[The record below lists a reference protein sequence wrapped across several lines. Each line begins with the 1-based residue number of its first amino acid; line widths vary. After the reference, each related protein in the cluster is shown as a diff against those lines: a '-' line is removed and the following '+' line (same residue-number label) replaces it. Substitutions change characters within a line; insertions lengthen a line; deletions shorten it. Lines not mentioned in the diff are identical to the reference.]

1 MSTTSSD
8 APLLRL
14 MSWNVAGWIRTA
26 KLLVKYH
33 GSITNYLSKHNV
45 DILAVQ
51 ESKVSKTRVSSVE
64 GHEAIPE
71 GYEAYWSHSTSKPG
85 FNGVCTFV
93 RRGILV
99 RDVLTRPFNDSRFD
113 DEGRCLVTFHGDDV
127 ALVNVYVP
135 NGGEGGKRLPYKMQF
150 LQKLRALCRD
160 IRKRGWKIILLGD
173 LNIAPDPKDI
183 WWEYRIIDVNRLLA
197 DPPKGGKIKDAF
209 SSENWDTIMQ
219 VMKTREVVQTS
230 PDRYR
235 VKVQV
240 DTPDLTSASECNRRL
255 RTVDEASSSATGGG
269 SVKIIYLGS
278 ASNSILSL
286 RSSYNLDVVVLED
299 ETVVKPN
306 GWIEVDEFFEII
318 RKVIGINVSEVEQRK
333 VADIWGM
340 GRGSKDIKQWFDN
353 IREDGMRDSFRWAHP
368 NGKDRF
374 TCWDQYRNRRYI
386 NAGSRIDYILVDD
399 TIPIEKGCDA
409 DAALRCATAGGL
421 HAPAPRFGEDK
432 GIPEMDNEVARDWE
446 FVNCSQPFRTGIVYT
461 APVFSDH
468 VAVTALLRVDFQRPG
483 KAQVDEAHASER
495 LHEAQSH
502 KEGRRPPKGNQDI
515 AVFFRSM
522 ATKKKAEEECSG
534 LGRPAKAKKIRP
546 AGIKRWLKQQPVG
559 SPPTNDFSSSDDTA
573 IVEPM
578 KKKRRI

>member
-1 MSTTSSD
+1 MPEPKMSTSTSTTSADTPGS
-8 APLLRL
+8 LRL

-33 GSITNYLSKHNV
+33 GSIANYLSKHNV

-51 ESKVSKTRVSSVE
+51 ESKVSKTRVASTE

-93 RRGILV
+93 RKGVLV
-99 RDVLTRPFNDSRFD
+99 RDVLTRPFNDSRYD

-160 IRKRGWKIILLGD
+160 IRKRGWKVVLLGD
-173 LNIAPDPKDI
+173 LNMAPDPKDI
-183 WWEYRIIDVNRLLA
+183 WWEYRIIDVSRLLA
-197 DPPKGGKIKDAF
+197 DLPKGGEIKDAV
-209 SSENWDTIMQ
+209 SSENWDRVMR
-219 VMKTREVVQTS
+219 VMKTREVVQIS

-235 VKVQV
+235 VKV
-240 DTPDLTSASECNRRL
+240 DIASECNRRVG
-255 RTVDEASSSATGGG
+255 TVREALSSATGDG
-269 SVKIIYLGS
+269 VKTVYLGS
-278 ASNSILSL
+278 ASNSMLSL
-286 RSSYNLDVVVLED
+286 RSSYNLDLVVLED
-299 ETVVKPN
+299 GTVVKPS

-318 RKVIGINVSEVEQRK
+318 RKVIGIDISIAEQRK

-340 GRGSKDIKQWFDN
+340 G
-353 IREDGMRDSFRWAHP
+353 DGMRDSFRWAHP
-368 NGKDRF
+368 NAKERF

-399 TIPIEKGCDA
+399 TIEIEKGAQLPLGCDA
-409 DAALRCATAGGL
+409 EAALRCATAGGL

-432 GIPEMDNEVARDWE
+432 GIPEMDSEVACEWE

-468 VAVTALLRVDFQRPG
+468 VAVTALLQVDFQRPG
-483 KAQVDEAHASER
+483 KAQVDETQASER

-534 LGRPAKAKKIRP
+534 LGRPAAKAKKARQ
-546 AGIKRWLKQQPVG
+546 AGIRRWLKQPVG
-559 SPPTNDFSSSDDTA
+559 SPTNDSSSSDDTA
-573 IVEPM
+573 IGEPM
-578 KKKRRI
+578 KKKMRI